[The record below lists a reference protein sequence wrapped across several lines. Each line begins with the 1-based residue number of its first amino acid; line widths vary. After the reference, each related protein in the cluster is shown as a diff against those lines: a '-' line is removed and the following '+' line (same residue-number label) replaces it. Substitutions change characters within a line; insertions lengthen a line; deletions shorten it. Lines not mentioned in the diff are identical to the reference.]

1 MSDKKAVIATGGKQY
16 VVTEG
21 QTLEVELLTGLKE
34 DAKSVDFTPLMV
46 INGKDV
52 TVGAPEVA
60 GSKVSADIVEKEVLG
75 DKVLA
80 IRYKAKKRVHKI
92 HGHRQ
97 RNAHIKI
104 TKIA

>member
-16 VVTEG
+16 VVSEG
-21 QTLEVELLTGLKE
+21 QTLEVELLNDLKE
-34 DAKSVDFTPLMV
+34 GAKSVSFTPLMV
-46 INGKDV
+46 IDGKDIK
-52 TVGAPEVA
+52 VGAPEVSGA
-60 GSKVSADIVEKEVLG
+60 SVSADIVETQVLG

-97 RNAHIKI
+97 RSAHIKI